1 MRAADLAHRL
11 EIAVGREQDAA
22 GADDRLAEER
32 GDVLRPEL
40 EDRRLERLGRVP
52 RHPGGAAGERADADL
67 ERLGADDAR
76 AVAGE
81 AVVGALARDD
91 HGALG
96 LVDEAP
102 VAAHELDDGLD
113 RLAAAARE
121 EDGCVVHRR
130 DRRDPV
136 GEIGRGAARDVAVV
150 RVGVQLPHLRG
161 GRIGDLG
168 AAVADVRVP
177 EAAGRVDVAVALV
190 VPEVAALAA
199 LEDELAGGLHGV
211 HVGDGVPE
219 MGHAG
224 QPIGALCRER
234 RSGASLSQAR

>member
-1 MRAADLAHRL
+1 MIGSQKNAATCSGPSSRIVASS
-11 EIAVGREQDAA
+11 AS
-22 GADDRLAEER
+22 AESQAT
-32 GDVLRPEL
+32 LR
-40 EDRRLERLGRVP
+40 
-52 RHPGGAAGERADADL
+52 GAAGERADADL

-81 AVVGALARDD
+81 PVVGALARDD
-91 HGALG
+91 HGALR
-96 LVDEAP
+96 LADEAP

-121 EDGCVVHRR
+121 EDGGIVHRR
-130 DRRDPV
+130 DRRDAV
-136 GEIGRGAARDVAVV
+136 GEVGRRAARDVAVV
-150 RVGVQLPHLRG
+150 RVRVQLPHLGG
-161 GRIGDLG
+161 GRIRDLG

-199 LEDELAGGLHGV
+199 LEDQLAGGLHGV
-211 HVGDGVPE
+211 HVGDGMPE

-224 QPIGALCRER
+224 QPIGAAVAGKR
-234 RSGASLSQAR
+234 RSRVLGQPGPVIEPSPVFSFAFGQAPQ